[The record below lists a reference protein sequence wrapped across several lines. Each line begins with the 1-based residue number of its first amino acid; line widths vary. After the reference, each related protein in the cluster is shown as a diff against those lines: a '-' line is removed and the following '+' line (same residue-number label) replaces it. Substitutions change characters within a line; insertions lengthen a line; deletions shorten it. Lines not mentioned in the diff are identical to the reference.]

1 VKKILC
7 GRFPHTLTVF
17 RDIRG
22 ANMPFPKFECFD
34 FLSSFNAF
42 LGAKSSIQEK
52 CILMS
57 YLLVGKKGILRD
69 THSEILH
76 TMYMYLKDLQ
86 IVYICYFASNFDE
99 FFL

>member
-1 VKKILC
+1 
-7 GRFPHTLTVF
+7 
-17 RDIRG
+17 
-22 ANMPFPKFECFD
+22 MPFPKFECFD
-34 FLSSFNAF
+34 FSSSFNAF
-42 LGAKSSIQEK
+42 WEVKSSIQEK

-76 TMYMYLKDLQ
+76 TMYMYLKDL
-86 IVYICYFASNFDE
+86 YTCYFTSNFDE

>member
-1 VKKILC
+1 MI
-7 GRFPHTLTVF
+7 H
-17 RDIRG
+17 
-22 ANMPFPKFECFD
+22 
-34 FLSSFNAF
+34 SFSYF
-42 LGAKSSIQEK
+42 WSKLLGAKSSIQEK

-76 TMYMYLKDLQ
+76 TMYMYLKDL
-86 IVYICYFASNFDE
+86 YTCYFASNFDE